1 MELIPFSRIFKC
13 CVVGV
18 STIIIISC
26 SSLHWESTSPDDQ
39 QMLADNS
46 YLASDKLKGRTFG
59 SEGEIKAGDYIAKR
73 FAELGLKPKGENN
86 TWFQSLT
93 VKKATP
99 HDFNLQRQAKRV
111 QAAAM

>member
-1 MELIPFSRIFKC
+1 
-13 CVVGV
+13 
-18 STIIIISC
+18 
-26 SSLHWESTSPDDQ
+26 
-39 QMLADNS
+39 MLADIS

-59 SEGEIKAGDYIAKR
+59 SEGEMKAGDYIAKR

-99 HDFNLQRQAKRV
+99 HDFQFAKAWRHF
-111 QAAAM
+111 AEPRD